1 MKSNSFLRLG
11 RSLALGT
18 WLLTA
23 CTAALFAQEFPSRG
37 IRIVVPYSAGGSSD
51 VVARV
56 IGAELERKWGHS
68 VTVDNKPGASGN
80 IGSTEVVRSTPDGHT
95 LLMQNDTMLTNL
107 AIHGKLPYHHEK
119 DLTPI
124 MLLGMGPLAL
134 VAHPSINFTNMA
146 ELQAARDEVKG
157 LSYGS
162 CGIGSPSHF
171 VMELIMRKTALSF
184 TQAGYRGCA
193 PAVKD
198 VLGGHIPFA
207 VVSANLVI
215 PHVQS
220 GRLRVLGVS
229 SAERMALLPDTP
241 TLQEQGLQPFDIS
254 TWKALMGPAGLP
266 LNVVKQITHDVNRIM
281 DIPRIQEHL
290 KSSGIEPL
298 RGDAAALTQ
307 LIQTDAVKYRDIA
320 ESAKMDLY

>member
-1 MKSNSFLRLG
+1 MNARSLFSLG
-11 RSLALGT
+11 RSVVLGT

-23 CTAALFAQEFPSRG
+23 CTTAFFAQEYPSRG

-56 IGAELERKWGHS
+56 VGAELERKWGQA
-68 VTVDNKPGASGN
+68 VTVENRPGAAGN
-80 IGSTEVVRSTPDGHT
+80 IGSTEVARSTPDGYT

-107 AIHGKLPYHHEK
+107 AVHGKLPYHHEN

-134 VAHPSINFTNMA
+134 VVHPSINVTNMA
-146 ELQAARDEVKG
+146 ELQAARDQVNG

-171 VMELIMRKTALSF
+171 VMELIMDKTALSF
-184 TQAGYRGCA
+184 TQVGYRGCS

-198 VLGGHIPFA
+198 VLGGHIPIA
-207 VVSANLVI
+207 VVSANLVL

-220 GRLRVLGVS
+220 GRLRVLGIS
-229 SAERMALLPDTP
+229 SAERMALLPDIP
-241 TLQEQGLQPFDIS
+241 TFQEQGMHPFDIS

-266 LNVVKQITHDVNRIM
+266 LNVVKKITHDLTRIM
-281 DIPRIQEHL
+281 DIPRVQEHL
-290 KSSGIEPL
+290 KNSGIEPL
-298 RGDAAALTQ
+298 RGDATALTH
-307 LIQTDAVKYRDIA
+307 LIQADAVKYRDIA
-320 ESAKMDLY
+320 RSAQMQAY